1 MQTFSKRRPHQPIRL
16 RNGDCPISINLESRL
31 QKISPLDTVGWLAS
45 QPLDLRIWAAEV
57 GRWRE
62 FDGGQFIYHAGDP
75 SDGIYGLGSGSLH
88 LTFPLIS
95 EEPVIIHRGEVGFWI
110 GDNAELAAVPRLVS
124 VTAATDCRLFHLPS
138 RAVQSL
144 LREHPA
150 HWRSFYA
157 LSALNVEV
165 AVTQLSEA
173 LALSARARACR
184 RLLEVSSESADVA
197 ISQDQLA
204 KLIGVTRGTMRR
216 CLDELVARG
225 AIEWRYR
232 RLHIR
237 SRAVLEYYK
246 DEQ

>member
-1 MQTFSKRRPHQPIRL
+1 VQRIKKK
-16 RNGDCPISINLESRL
+16 NGDCAISINSETRL
-31 QKISPLDTVGWLAS
+31 LRIAPLDKVGWLSS
-45 QPLDLRIWAAEV
+45 QPLDLRVWAAEV

-62 FDGGQFIYHAGDP
+62 FNTGQFVYHAGEP
-75 SDGIYGLGSGSLH
+75 SDGLYGLGSGSLH
-88 LTFPLIS
+88 ITFPLIA

-124 VTAATDCRLFHLPS
+124 VEAATDCRLFHIPS
-138 RAVQSL
+138 RAVQAL
-144 LREHPA
+144 LREHPL

-157 LSALNVEV
+157 LSALNVAV

-173 LALSARARACR
+173 LALSVRARVCR
-184 RLLEVSSESADVA
+184 RLLEISTNSADVGVT
-197 ISQDQLA
+197 QDELA

-216 CLDELVARG
+216 CLDELTAMG

-232 RLHIR
+232 HLHIANR
-237 SRAVLEYYK
+237 QILEQHR